1 MYEKLIQCKD
11 WDEILNLSI
20 QLMNENAQLKA
31 DKQSLIDENTEL
43 KLQVEQAERRA
54 NLAYQTLI
62 IETGGKYR

>member
-62 IETGGKYR
+62 IETGGKYG